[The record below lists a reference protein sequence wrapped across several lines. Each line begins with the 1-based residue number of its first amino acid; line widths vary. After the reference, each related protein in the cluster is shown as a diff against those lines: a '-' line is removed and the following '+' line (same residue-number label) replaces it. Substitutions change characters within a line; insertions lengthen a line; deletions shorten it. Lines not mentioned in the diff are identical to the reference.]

1 MSSLNK
7 FIESPIT
14 GGKAT
19 LHTENATSTYRKER
33 YSYIRYYYVC
43 EDTGTEFTTTESD
56 ALSLSQIHDQYRK
69 AHGIPTVQE
78 IRDLRKE
85 FGISAERLSKILGF
99 GENQYGL
106 YEKGDMPTIANARLI
121 SELNTDGF
129 FLRCLDKSDLSV
141 KEKNKIRNQTSMK
154 KTYSLFNAFYDSFFS
169 IIEGGGNSY
178 SSKNGS
184 VSTLNIS
191 YKTSLNI

>member
-56 ALSLSQIHDQYRK
+56 ALSLSQIYDQYRK

-141 KEKNKIRNQTSMK
+141 KEKNKIRNQTK
-154 KTYSLFNAFYDSFFS
+154 NIYSIANVLYNSFVS

-178 SSKNGS
+178 SSNNGR

-191 YKTSLNI
+191 YKTNLNI

>member
-1 MSSLNK
+1 MSSINK

-69 AHGIPTVQE
+69 SHVIPTVQE

>member
-14 GGKAT
+14 GGKAM

-69 AHGIPTVQE
+69 SHGIPTVQE

-106 YEKGDMPTIANARLI
+106 YEKGEMPTIANARLI

>member
-56 ALSLSQIHDQYRK
+56 ALSLSQIYDQYRK